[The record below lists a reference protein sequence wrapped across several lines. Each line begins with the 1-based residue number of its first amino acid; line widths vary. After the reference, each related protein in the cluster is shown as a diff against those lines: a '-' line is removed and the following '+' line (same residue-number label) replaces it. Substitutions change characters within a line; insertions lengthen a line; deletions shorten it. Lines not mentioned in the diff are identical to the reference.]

1 MCFFYRQHLRALSR
15 YQALRLGL
23 LLQDCTRALY
33 QTTRRRPGGEKQSPT
48 SPMPTAAASPRTLHK
63 VTRSS
68 YSVER
73 AMEVLLK
80 DGTGARMLSNCTATF
95 FLFDYKTVR
104 GPHTTR
110 LQGGGGGRG
119 QPTRWR
125 LLVLLFFQSEN
136 RSFKYYYYYNTLITL
151 LRSLRLRPLLLQ
163 TPQHDL
169 HFVTARREI
178 FTPKGEIFLSAL
190 LATLLNFKT
199 PAGGDEVTWPG
210 NWRGNFYSWRN
221 LYLPCVKATHIL
233 LTTKASTNN

>member
-95 FLFDYKTVR
+95 FFS
-104 GPHTTR
+104 TTWLYGGAHATKLYGDFFPFR
-110 LQGGGGGRG
+110 LQDCAGATHY
-119 QPTRWR
+119 Q
-125 LLVLLFFQSEN
+125 
-136 RSFKYYYYYNTLITL
+136 
-151 LRSLRLRPLLLQ
+151 
-163 TPQHDL
+163 
-169 HFVTARREI
+169 TARRRRW
-178 FTPKGEIFLSAL
+178 
-190 LATLLNFKT
+190 
-199 PAGGDEVTWPG
+199 AG
-210 NWRGNFYSWRN
+210 
-221 LYLPCVKATHIL
+221 
-233 LTTKASTNN
+233 STNQMTAAGAAFFPIRKPIF